1 MTDSAPD
8 SGENGKGE
16 NKPKANETTHADPLT
31 KKQKQRFNK
40 KQNVNRDG
48 ETVHS
53 SSANAANNKYGN
65 LKTAKDKGG
74 VKIIGENTVFKKGK
88 MIENPKNKSADV
100 SKSNDDKQFLLKK
113 GKMIENSKNKSTD
126 VSKSNDDEKFLL
138 KKGKMIESTG
148 KRAMGGKNSQA
159 DPNIILKDKVL
170 ENANK
175 ANFEQKASTGESRG
189 DTLSAAELKKERLKE
204 KRKLKKK
211 QKKLQNASTGTTL
224 ENTKKKKQNAVPNL
238 PVFKLT
244 IRKLPPNLTQAA
256 FVEKVISQFSDFL
269 QHVNALYYVDGHS
282 PEVQY
287 EASTASRCYI
297 NCKSEQSMMIVGRT
311 IKGITFIDEVPSES
325 GDGDQKGNSNA
336 ELYEDLETYIPVI
349 EKSFYQEL
357 PPLTKPLV
365 ASSDESKGMNP
376 LMEIS
381 SELQIDDEGLVTTKL
396 EDVAVYQL
404 FCELLEEEGR
414 THLPADIFKY
424 KTLHEAKQKAQLK
437 KMKKKKPVEKAGN
450 KKGTNTSPSTDG
462 KTDTPKKKKKKSKKK
477 AKKKKKG
484 AEASEN

>member
-16 NKPKANETTHADPLT
+16 NKPKANETTQADPLT

-48 ETVHS
+48 ETVHN
-53 SSANAANNKYGN
+53 SSANAANNKSGN
-65 LKTAKDKGG
+65 LKTAKNKGG
-74 VKIIGENTVFKKGK
+74 VKITGENTVFKKGK
-88 MIENPKNKSADV
+88 MIENSKNKSADL
-100 SKSNDDKQFLLKK
+100 SRSNDDKQFLVKK
-113 GKMIENSKNKSTD
+113 GKMIENSKNKAVD
-126 VSKSNDDEKFLL
+126 VSKSNDDEQFLL
-138 KKGKMIESTG
+138 KKGKMIESTR
-148 KRAMGGKNSQA
+148 KKAMSGKNSQA
-159 DPNIILKDKVL
+159 DPNIILKDK
-170 ENANK
+170 ANL
-175 ANFEQKASTGESRG
+175 EQKASTSESKG
-189 DTLSAAELKKERLKE
+189 DTLGAAELKKERLKE

-224 ENTKKKKQNAVPNL
+224 ENTKKKKQNAGPNL

-244 IRKLPPNLTQAA
+244 IRKLPPNLTKAA

-311 IKGITFIDEVPSES
+311 IKGITFIDEVASES